1 MRMQK
6 LPPGVACAVSIAL
19 MLIPLAWAAPAFPT
33 GNYQAGEVSMQ
44 FDDHGRFKV
53 SKGGQTVVDGEYT
66 ARADQISL
74 TDKSGAWACS
84 SKGEETGSYL
94 WKYEG
99 GTLTF
104 SKVEDRCEGRVGDLP
119 QHGWKRQE

>member
-1 MRMQK
+1 MQK
-6 LPPGVACAVSIAL
+6 LPPRVVCAVFIAS
-19 MLIPLAWAAPAFPT
+19 MLGIPLASAAPEFPA
-33 GNYQAGEVSMQ
+33 GKYQAGEVSMQ
-44 FDDHGRFKV
+44 FDGRGHFKV
-53 SKGGQTVVDGEYT
+53 SKGGQAVVDGEYT
-66 ARADQISL
+66 ARADQIKL

-99 GTLTF
+99 DTLTF
-104 SKVEDRCEGRVGDLP
+104 SKVEDRCEGRAGDLP